1 MALKQPLFEVYEA
14 KDGWRWAL
22 KSKNGRIIADSGQA
36 YSSKRKTIDSVANV
50 IDTVA
55 QSRVDVV
62 DITSIV

>member
-36 YSSKRKTIDSVANV
+36 YSSKRKAIDSVANM
-50 IDTVA
+50 INTVVK
-55 QSRVDVV
+55 SRVDVV
-62 DITSIV
+62 ETTPIV